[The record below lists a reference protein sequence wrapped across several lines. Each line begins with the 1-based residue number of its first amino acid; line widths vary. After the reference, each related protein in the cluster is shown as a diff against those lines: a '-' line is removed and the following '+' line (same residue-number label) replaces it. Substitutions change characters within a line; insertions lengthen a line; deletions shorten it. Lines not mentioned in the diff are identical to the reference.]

1 MKSRRLFLKST
12 SLSVV
17 SAATLLAN
25 PFSAAA
31 TEQKTATANDPS
43 LFETIYSL
51 RSIRR
56 LKPDPIPEDTLRKI
70 VEAGIHAPSGGN
82 RQDWG
87 FILVRDPELK
97 RFIRDRYR
105 DTQQKLQAGRP
116 PLSALPPARQRA
128 MKAGAYLAEQT
139 IMWFKY
145 EDGALLFT
153 TTTDR
158 VKFRNMQKDPR
169 ATLTVMDPTNMYKW
183 VTIHGK
189 FSIDNRDPAA
199 FYRGLAEH
207 YLTGD
212 SLAAWK
218 EMTVMDKRTV
228 LKLTPAHIRAM
239 GFPQK

>member
-1 MKSRRLFLKST
+1 MFF
-12 SLSVV
+12 
-17 SAATLLAN
+17 
-25 PFSAAA
+25 P
-31 TEQKTATANDPS
+31 
-43 LFETIYSL
+43 
-51 RSIRR
+51 
-56 LKPDPIPEDTLRKI
+56 
-70 VEAGIHAPSGGN
+70 HAPFIVVVTLAFASLPLAHGEQTKETGTIPKHSTRPN
-82 RQDWG
+82 RQIIETKT
-87 FILVRDPELK
+87 FPSTAVEFLQQPIASQLVTINPDGSP
-97 RFIRDRYR
+97 
-105 DTQQKLQAGRP
+105 QV
-116 PLSALPPARQRA
+116 
-128 MKAGAYLAEQT
+128 T

-169 ATLTVMDPTNMYKW
+169 AVLTVMDPTNMYKW

-218 EMTVMDKRTV
+218 EMAVMDKRTV
-228 LKLTPAHIRAM
+228 LKLTPTHIRAM
-239 GFPQK
+239 GFPQQ